1 MDWHRE
7 DWRREERHKVLEE
20 YGRGAE
26 RRASLDV
33 EELGLCN
40 PSAHEERELRSP
52 YGKNFESLYPGV
64 DHCSMDQGRHCL
76 MRRLKDG
83 LKIHMASKYITYN
96 FPCAVFSLTM
106 IGIVLC
112 VLCRRKM

>member
-40 PSAHEERELRSP
+40 PPADEERELRSP

-64 DHCSMDQGRHCL
+64 DHWSMDQGRQCV
-76 MRRLKDG
+76 MQRL
-83 LKIHMASKYITYN
+83 
-96 FPCAVFSLTM
+96 
-106 IGIVLC
+106 
-112 VLCRRKM
+112 

>member
-1 MDWHRE
+1 M
-7 DWRREERHKVLEE
+7 LEE
-20 YGRGAE
+20 HGRGAE
-26 RRASLDV
+26 RRASSED

-40 PSAHEERELRSP
+40 PSADKERGFRSP
-52 YGKNFESLYPGV
+52 YGKNFEILYPGV
-64 DHCSMDQGRHCL
+64 DHWSMDQGRHCL

-83 LKIHMASKYITYN
+83 LKIRMASNYITYN
-96 FPCAVFSLTM
+96 FPCAVCSLTM